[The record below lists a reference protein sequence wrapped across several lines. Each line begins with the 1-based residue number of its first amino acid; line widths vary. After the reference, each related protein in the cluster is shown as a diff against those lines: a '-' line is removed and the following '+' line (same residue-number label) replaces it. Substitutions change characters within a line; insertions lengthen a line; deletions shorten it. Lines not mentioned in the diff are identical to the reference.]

1 MIVNGKKI
9 TGYGSVMLSKPSLA
23 TISGSIDEDH
33 MAYVNFASSLK
44 LPIRRKA
51 YVMQLKNYLRST

>member
-33 MAYVNFASSLK
+33 MAYVNFTSSLK
-44 LPIRRKA
+44 
-51 YVMQLKNYLRST
+51 